1 MSYHSFSLVPGLYDD
16 MFSDRFKQIDNMFS
30 RLTGEQPISDI
41 PSYDLIQKS
50 DTDYQ
55 LTINTAGYEEK
66 NLDILVHNNKLTIT
80 GKYQKQ
86 VDENKENYKWLHKGI
101 KKNNFS
107 LSFNLDN
114 RIKVKKA
121 EIVLGLLTL
130 DFEYEIPEQEKPR
143 KIEIMSEN
151 KIRQKDFL

>member
-30 RLTGEQPISDI
+30 RLTGEKPISDI
-41 PSYDLIQKS
+41 PSYDLIQKNENN
-50 DTDYQ
+50 YQ
-55 LTINTAGYEEK
+55 LIINTAGYKEE

-80 GKYQKQ
+80 GKYK
-86 VDENKENYKWLHKGI
+86 ENINNKENYKWLHKGI

-114 RIKVKKA
+114 RIKVKQAK
-121 EIVLGLLTL
+121 IVLGLLTL

-143 KIEIMSEN
+143 KVEIINE
-151 KIRQKDFL
+151 KK

>member
-30 RLTGEQPISDI
+30 RLTGEKPISDI
-41 PSYDLIQKS
+41 PSYDLIQKNENN
-50 DTDYQ
+50 YQ
-55 LTINTAGYEEK
+55 LIINTAGYKEE

-80 GKYQKQ
+80 GKYK
-86 VDENKENYKWLHKGI
+86 ENINNKENYKWLHKGI

-114 RIKVKKA
+114 RIKVKQAK
-121 EIVLGLLTL
+121 IILGLLTL

-143 KIEIMSEN
+143 KVEIINE
-151 KIRQKDFL
+151 KK

>member
-1 MSYHSFSLVPGLYDD
+1 MSYRSFSLVPGLYDD

-30 RLTGEQPISDI
+30 RLTGEKPISDI
-41 PSYDLIQKS
+41 PSYDLIQKNENN
-50 DTDYQ
+50 YQ
-55 LTINTAGYEEK
+55 LIIDTAGYKEE

-80 GKYQKQ
+80 GKYKENT
-86 VDENKENYKWLHKGI
+86 DNKENYKWLHKGI

-114 RIKVKKA
+114 RIKVKQAK
-121 EIVLGLLTL
+121 IILGLLTL

-143 KIEIMSEN
+143 KVEIINE
-151 KIRQKDFL
+151 KK

>member
-30 RLTGEQPISDI
+30 RLTGEKPISDI
-41 PSYDLIQKS
+41 PSYDLIQKNENN
-50 DTDYQ
+50 YQ
-55 LTINTAGYEEK
+55 LIINTAGYKEE

-80 GKYQKQ
+80 GKYKE
-86 VDENKENYKWLHKGI
+86 DINNKGNYKWLHKGI

-114 RIKVKKA
+114 RIKVKQAK
-121 EIVLGLLTL
+121 IILGLLTL

-143 KIEIMSEN
+143 KVEIINE
-151 KIRQKDFL
+151 KK